1 MDCKLYGLLSRLVVG
16 DPSLFA
22 IFLSTLPSFKVT
34 AKGRAVIGEGNTYG
48 NLVESNGDRRAN
60 KQQISDGTTARPQY
74 NYLHPITPHDA

>member
-48 NLVESNGDRRAN
+48 
-60 KQQISDGTTARPQY
+60 I
-74 NYLHPITPHDA
+74 